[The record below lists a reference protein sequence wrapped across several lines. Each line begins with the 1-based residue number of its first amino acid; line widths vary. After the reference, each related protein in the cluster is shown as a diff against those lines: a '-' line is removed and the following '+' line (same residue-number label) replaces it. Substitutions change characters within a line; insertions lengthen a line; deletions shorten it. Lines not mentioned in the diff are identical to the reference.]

1 MTSMFPALAAGL
13 LLLVGSA
20 ATSANPCEL
29 VIESTDQMSFVQTE
43 VTVPASC
50 KEVTLTLK
58 HVGTMPA
65 TSMGHNWVL
74 TETSKMRSVAIAG
87 MNESEN
93 AYVPKDDARVLAHT
107 AVIGGGES
115 DTITFSTAGLTPGG
129 DYSYF
134 CSFPGHWAIMKGK
147 FVFQ

>member
-1 MTSMFPALAAGL
+1 MTSLFPALGVGL
-13 LLLVGSA
+13 TLLIGSTTA
-20 ATSANPCEL
+20 SADPCQL
-29 VIESTDQMSFVQTE
+29 MVESTDQMSFVQTE
-43 VTVPASC
+43 LRVPASC
-50 KEVTLTLK
+50 REVTLTLK
-58 HVGTMPA
+58 HIGTMPA
-65 TSMGHNWVL
+65 ASMGHNWVL

-129 DYSYF
+129 DYSFF
-134 CSFPGHWAIMKGK
+134 CSFPGHWSIMKGT